1 MANNATK
8 EVLLMIADI
17 SGYTEFMVAS
27 DLEIEHSQSII
38 TGLIQAIIEQVHIP
52 LEVSKLEGDAVFLY
66 AIKESANYKWADVTE
81 IIGEKLLLFFEA
93 FHQKLSTLGG
103 CGTCTCGAC
112 SNLAALRLKVVVHSG
127 AALFYQINQFNELS
141 GGDVILVHRLLKN
154 STTHDEYILM
164 TESAYSDIEF
174 PGEIRLE
181 HGTEEYEHL
190 GSVNT
195 LVYYPHKQAAA

>member
-1 MANNATK
+1 MTNNATRK
-8 EVLLMIADI
+8 VLLMIADI
-17 SGYTEFMVAS
+17 SGYTKFMVAS
-27 DLEIEHSQSII
+27 DLEIEHSQNII

-52 LEVSKLEGDAVFLY
+52 LEVSKLEGDAIFLY
-66 AIKESANYKWADVTE
+66 AVKESDDYSWADVNGT
-81 IIGEKLLLFFEA
+81 IGDKLLSFFEA
-93 FHQKLSTLGG
+93 FHQKLSQLGS
-103 CGTCTCGAC
+103 CGPCTCGAC
-112 SNLAALRLKVVVHSG
+112 SNLAVLKLKIVVHSG
-127 AALFYQINQFNELS
+127 SALFYQINQFNELS

-174 PGEIRLE
+174 PMEIQVE
-181 HGTEEYEHL
+181 HGTEEYEYL

>member
-1 MANNATK
+1 MAINGTR

-27 DLEIEHSQSII
+27 DLEIEHSQKVI
-38 TGLIQAIIEQVHIP
+38 TELIQAIIEQVHIP

-66 AIKESANYKWADVTE
+66 AVKEGDDYNWADVTGTV
-81 IIGEKLLLFFEA
+81 GEKLLLFFEA
-93 FHQKLSTLGG
+93 FHQKLSILGG
-103 CGTCTCGAC
+103 CDACPCGAC
-112 SNLAALRLKVVVHSG
+112 TNVAALRLKVVVHSG
-127 AALFYQINQFNELS
+127 SALFYQINQFNELS

-174 PGEIRLE
+174 PGEILLE
-181 HGTEEYEHL
+181 HGAEEYEHL

-195 LVYYPHKQAAA
+195 LVHYPHKQAAT